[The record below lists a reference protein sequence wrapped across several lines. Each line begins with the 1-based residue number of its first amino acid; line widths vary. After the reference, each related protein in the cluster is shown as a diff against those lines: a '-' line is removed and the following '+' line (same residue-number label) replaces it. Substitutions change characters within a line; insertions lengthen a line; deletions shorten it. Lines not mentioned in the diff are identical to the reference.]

1 MRKLCDCHIV
11 VIGEYRILPT
21 IDLDLILT
29 TNNSFGLD
37 CIYEWLSPTNIP
49 NRNTCPKCRA
59 VLFEIDHS
67 GYSDDEDDSDTEE
80 APNIDVIPELRALL
94 DIQSFESF
102 VAALDFIE
110 PFMQGD
116 HLRPRAFRYSRQ
128 IHAMFHTFSHILD
141 AEENL
146 PSVVVVQDI
155 ARKLAALM
163 GLLYVTFGP
172 QIEFLLSPVPWR
184 ENGPPVHDLLDQ
196 NKYEMISVSIHQ
208 FMRFEGVYYQRPH

>member
-1 MRKLCDCHIV
+1 M
-11 VIGEYRILPT
+11 VIGEYSIPST
-21 IDLDLILT
+21 SISSAIMT
-29 TNNSFGLD
+29 TTHRFGLD

-67 GYSDDEDDSDTEE
+67 GYSDDEDEGDTEE

-94 DIQSFESF
+94 DIQSLESF

-116 HLRPRAFRYSRQ
+116 HLRPRAFSYSRQ
-128 IHAMFHTFSHILD
+128 IHAIFHTFSNILD
-141 AEENL
+141 FEENL
-146 PSVVVVQDI
+146 SNEAIIQDI

-172 QIEFLLSPVPWR
+172 MMEFLLSPVAWR
-184 ENGPPVHDLLDQ
+184 EGGPPVHDLLDQ
-196 NKYEMISVSIHQ
+196 NKYEIISVSIHH